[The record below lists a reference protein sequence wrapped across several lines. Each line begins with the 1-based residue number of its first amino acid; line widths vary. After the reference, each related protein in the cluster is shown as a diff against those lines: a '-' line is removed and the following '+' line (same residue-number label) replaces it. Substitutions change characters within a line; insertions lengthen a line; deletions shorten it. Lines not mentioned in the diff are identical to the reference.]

1 MIVRRLAR
9 PLLSAIFISGGIAA
23 LRHPEGHKPLA
34 ERAKPF
40 LDKAGVPTDDME
52 LLVRANG
59 AAMVAGGAML
69 ATGKLPRLSS
79 LGLLASLVPTTLTHD
94 FWNLTDPAEKQA
106 QQVQFFKN
114 LSLMGGLLLASVDT
128 AGKPGLSY
136 RAGMAADAVG
146 RSAHTAKLEAKLAAA
161 NAKNALPI

>member
-1 MIVRRLAR
+1 
-9 PLLSAIFISGGIAA
+9 
-23 LRHPEGHKPLA
+23 
-34 ERAKPF
+34 
-40 LDKAGVPTDDME
+40 
-52 LLVRANG
+52 
-59 AAMVAGGAML
+59 ML

-128 AGKPGLSY
+128 AGKPGLGW
-136 RAGMAADAVG
+136 RAQHAA
-146 RSAHTAKLEAKLAAA
+146 RSAKREAQLASAQARLKLS
-161 NAKNALPI
+161 

>member
-23 LRHPEGHKPLA
+23 IRHPEGHKPLA
-34 ERAKPF
+34 DRAKPY
-40 LDKAGVPTDDME
+40 LEKAGVPTDDME
-52 LLVRANG
+52 TLIRANG

-79 LGLLASLVPTTLTHD
+79 LGLLASLVPATLTHN
-94 FWNLTDPAEKQA
+94 FWTDTDPATKQQ

-136 RAGMAADAVG
+136 RAGMAADSVG
-146 RSAHTAKLEAKLAAA
+146 RTAHTAKLEAKLAAA

>member
-59 AAMVAGGAML
+59 AAMVAGAVSYTHL
-69 ATGKLPRLSS
+69 TLPTNRE
-79 LGLLASLVPTTLTHD
+79 V
-94 FWNLTDPAEKQA
+94 
-106 QQVQFFKN
+106 
-114 LSLMGGLLLASVDT
+114 
-128 AGKPGLSY
+128 
-136 RAGMAADAVG
+136 
-146 RSAHTAKLEAKLAAA
+146 
-161 NAKNALPI
+161 